1 MNINMILHQ
10 RSGVDSHHFDTQLV
24 SDDGGLNT

>member
-10 RSGVDSHHFDTQLV
+10 RGGVYSHFDTQPV

>member
-1 MNINMILHQ
+1 MNINTILHQ
-10 RSGVDSHHFDTQLV
+10 RGGVYSHHVDTQPV